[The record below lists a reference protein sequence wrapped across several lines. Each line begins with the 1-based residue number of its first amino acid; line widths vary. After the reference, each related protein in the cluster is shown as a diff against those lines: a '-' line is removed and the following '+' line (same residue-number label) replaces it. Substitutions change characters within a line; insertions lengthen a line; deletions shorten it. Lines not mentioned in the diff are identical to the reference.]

1 MRALEAGDLVLEP
14 LAVGHAD
21 AMYEVLSDPA
31 LYRYL
36 DYGPPPSVEHLRSV
50 YARLET
56 RRSPD
61 GSQLWLN
68 WVVRPKDGPPLGYVQ
83 ATVAANHTA
92 WIAYVFSS
100 RHWGRGHG
108 TLATRAVVDHLAS
121 DYEVTLFLAT
131 VEAENERSIRLL
143 ERLGFHPAT
152 PQEAAIQALSATERL
167 FVCHGPG
174 SAGAPESRRGGDGRV
189 N

>member
-1 MRALEAGDLVLEP
+1 MRALSAGDLVLEP
-14 LAVGHAD
+14 LTVGHAD

-36 DYGPPPSVEHLRSV
+36 DYPPPPSAEQLRSV
-50 YARLET
+50 YARLEA

-83 ATVAANHTA
+83 ATVTADHTA
-92 WIAYVFSS
+92 WVAYVFSR
-100 RHWGRGHG
+100 RHWGRGHA
-108 TLATRAVVDHLAS
+108 TEATRAVLDHLAS
-121 DYEVTLFLAT
+121 SYGVTRYLAT

-143 ERLGFHPAT
+143 ERLGFRPAT
-152 PQEAAIQALSATERL
+152 PQEAASQALSPTERL

-174 SAGAPESRRGGDGRV
+174 PAAAPECGGGDRRV
-189 N
+189 D